1 VGGAL
6 GGDRVGGQELA
17 LDVVMSVESV
27 HQFMLDDVAEH
38 LGVASGALWRGVKI
52 PGRFLIDTYEQP
64 LGGIEPGLGVTQI
77 YFRCNRERVPRPW
90 PELGDHL
97 TIREQVYEIVE
108 RGEDDLGEFDFRL
121 IKEERGIRTVTS
133 EGAVRAN
140 GRPSRRAEIVQAFEA
155 AVASGLDPARP
166 LKELCAIMHHRL
178 GNGGGFSDRTL
189 RRVVGEL
196 VRERRR

>member
-1 VGGAL
+1 
-6 GGDRVGGQELA
+6 
-17 LDVVMSVESV
+17 
-27 HQFMLDDVAEH
+27 
-38 LGVASGALWRGVKI
+38 
-52 PGRFLIDTYEQP
+52 
-64 LGGIEPGLGVTQI
+64 
-77 YFRCNRERVPRPW
+77 VPKPW

-121 IKEERGIRTVTS
+121 IKEELGIATVTS
-133 EGAVRAN
+133 EGALANGEQRAN
-140 GRPSRRAEIVQAFEA
+140 NGGRPSRRGEIAEAFEA

-166 LKELCAIMHHRL
+166 LKELCAAIHHRL

-196 VRERRR
+196 VRARRVVKTP